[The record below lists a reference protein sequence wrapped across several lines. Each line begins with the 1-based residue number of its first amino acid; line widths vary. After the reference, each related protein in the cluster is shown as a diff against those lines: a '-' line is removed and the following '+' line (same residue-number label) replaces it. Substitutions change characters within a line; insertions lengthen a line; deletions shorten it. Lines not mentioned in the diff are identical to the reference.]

1 MRTAGP
7 GWGGVCEHTLRRP
20 LLENPDGRRLAGQP
34 RTSGYTAPRG
44 GHTGHLWRGSRGCPG
59 TAKSSQLIWTGARV
73 WTKGGMAAPLEGSLV
88 PLNSLQSR
96 RPTQERPPHR
106 QRLRQHGAHPRAAA
120 PAPWGRRGALVQ
132 PPRPASPTFRPSLA
146 RLPREGGRRGSESGI
161 KA

>member
-106 QRLRQHGAHPRAAA
+106 QRLRQHGAHPRAGGCPCPLGEAGSA
-120 PAPWGRRGALVQ
+120 RPAP
-132 PPRPASPTFRPSLA
+132 TPSLA
-146 RLPREGGRRGSESGI
+146 HFPSLPSQVATGGG
-161 KA
+161 KARF